1 MGVSIHYR
9 GKMADISTINVL
21 CDELALVADKMD
33 WTCTRLDDDWSKP
46 ADATIEVTE
55 KGSQIT
61 GHLALKG
68 IAFSIHPK
76 CESLRFFFDAGGNLC
91 DPVSMTLISEGA
103 LKPED
108 VWIAVKTQFAGPETH
123 IWIVGLLKYIQ
134 EHYLPGL
141 EVRDEGEFWKT
152 GNHEML
158 KEKMNL
164 INDKIAVISSELS
177 RVTGSNLEK
186 LSVDDLVSM
195 IEALILN
202 KFNDKLR

>member
-141 EVRDEGEFWKT
+141 EVRDEGEFWET

-186 LSVDDLVSM
+186 LSADDLVSM